1 MKVTKDTTTKT
12 ILLFGENYCK
22 SHSFFVSPFVGSKLG
37 LAVDISYYMYCALL
51 ALIINEIA
59 AN

>member
-1 MKVTKDTTTKT
+1 MEVTKDTTTKT

-22 SHSFFVSPFVGSKLG
+22 SHSSFVSPFLGSKLG
-37 LAVDISYYMYCALL
+37 LAVDISYYVYCALL
-51 ALIINEIA
+51 ELINEIV